1 MLSII
6 LQEIAEKY
14 PPWLERQAAAGA
26 SSSLSPA
33 DLDRYRQQ
41 YACITRLCDAY
52 DAEPTNTAKIMGLLQ
67 EVRKHRE
74 LPTTISIQYLQNVLH
89 LAEPVC
95 HWLAAGVWSA

>member
-1 MLSII
+1 MCAASV

-26 SSSLSPA
+26 SSSLSAA

-52 DAEPTNTAKIMGLLQ
+52 EAEPTNTAKIMGLLQ
-67 EVRKHRE
+67 EVRQAPAGAC
-74 LPTTISIQYLQNVLH
+74 LP
-89 LAEPVC
+89 LAGG
-95 HWLAAGVWSA
+95 WAAVWSA